1 MKTFGYGLDDKHIT
15 ATDADGVALA
25 AIQGLNHKLNNE
37 LQEKQAEIDRL
48 KEELNYKLDKK
59 QSKIDRLNDRLQSQE
74 GLFKSLEQRL
84 LELARTDG

>member
-1 MKTFGYGLDDKHIT
+1 METFGYGLDDKHIT

-48 KEELNYKLDKK
+48 KEVLNYKLDKK
-59 QSKIDRLNDRLQSQE
+59 QAEIDQQNNRLL
-74 GLFKSLEQRL
+74 SLEQRL
-84 LELARTDG
+84 LELERTDG